1 MAIVRW
7 EPLRDLMTTQREF
20 DRLFREAFSPALGEG
35 EVSTRTWAP
44 PVDIYENGDN
54 LVLKAELPG
63 VNPDDVEI
71 RVEDN
76 TLYLKGERKF
86 EKEVKEQNYHRVERS
101 YGTFTRTFSLPN
113 SIDSD
118 KVAANLQGW
127 RSDADHAEEGRSEAE
142 DDQDQRQQGRL
153 NDSSVRAGVSGRAA
167 APSHGGFFAASRALE
182 RLERSCRLG
191 RGFCLIETVTD
202 QPSAFS

>member
-1 MAIVRW
+1 MAIVRF
-7 EPLRDLMTTQREF
+7 EPYCGSGAAQNQF
-20 DRLFREAFSPALGEG
+20 DRFLREAFSPATGEG

-44 PVDIYENGDN
+44 PVDIFENGDN

-86 EKEVKEQNYHRVERS
+86 EKEVKEQSYHRVERS

-113 SIDSD
+113 SVDSD
-118 KVAANLQGW
+118 KVVANFKDGVLTLTMPKK
-127 RSDADHAEEGRSEAE
+127 EEAKPKTIKISV
-142 DDQDQRQQGRL
+142 
-153 NDSSVRAGVSGRAA
+153 SSN
-167 APSHGGFFAASRALE
+167 
-182 RLERSCRLG
+182 
-191 RGFCLIETVTD
+191 
-202 QPSAFS
+202 

>member
-1 MAIVRW
+1 M
-7 EPLRDLMTTQREF
+7 
-20 DRLFREAFSPALGEG
+20 
-35 EVSTRTWAP
+35 
-44 PVDIYENGDN
+44 DIYENGDN

-118 KVAANLQGW
+118 KVAANYKDGVLTLTMPKK
-127 RSDADHAEEGRSEAE
+127 EEAKPKTIKI
-142 DDQDQRQQGRL
+142 
-153 NDSSVRAGVSGRAA
+153 NVSK
-167 APSHGGFFAASRALE
+167 APKTIPPCG
-182 RLERSCRLG
+182 
-191 RGFCLIETVTD
+191 
-202 QPSAFS
+202 